1 MEYQSLL
8 EEIESG
14 RDATPFPQ
22 EAREQAFAQKLDAQD
37 PLRHLRDN
45 FVFPTKRS
53 MKTAESGMFRP

>member
-1 MEYQSLL
+1 MEYQSLV

-14 RDATPFPQ
+14 RDAAFPQ
-22 EAREQAFAQKLDAQD
+22 EAQEQAFAQKLDAQD

-53 MKTAESGMFRP
+53 MKMAESGMLHL